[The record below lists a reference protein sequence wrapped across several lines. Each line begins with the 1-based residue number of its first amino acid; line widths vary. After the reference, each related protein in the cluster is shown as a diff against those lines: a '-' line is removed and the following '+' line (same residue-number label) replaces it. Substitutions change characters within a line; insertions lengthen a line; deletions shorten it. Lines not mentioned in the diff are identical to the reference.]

1 VSAGGLHGQPH
12 GRIIQRER
20 GDAEVLVPGPLAPWW
35 VYAVSA
41 CVLGFL
47 ALNLSAEVYGP
58 GAVGADLR
66 YHDGRS
72 VVVSTVPGFP
82 TALAGLGPGDIIVSA
97 AGHPVRTL
105 FHWRAVL
112 ENAEV
117 ARPLLL
123 EIERGGRREAVS
135 LALRTTWRGW
145 TPGNRASFGIKF
157 TAQIVTLSLAVLI
170 AIRRPHD
177 RVALVGA
184 AFLAAL
190 AVTNFVPVTTI
201 DPHAPTLPY
210 GAAAIWRGLPP

>member
-1 VSAGGLHGQPH
+1 LQARPH

-47 ALNLSAEVYGP
+47 ALNLSAEVCGP
-58 GAVGADLR
+58 GAIGVDLR
-66 YHDGRS
+66 YREGRT
-72 VVVSTVPGFP
+72 VVVSVVPGFP
-82 TALAGLGPGDIIVSA
+82 AARAGLRPGDIIVSA

-135 LALRTTWRGW
+135 LELRTSWRGW
-145 TPGNRASFGIKF
+145 TAGNWMSFGIKLA
-157 TAQIVTLSLAVLI
+157 AQVVTLSLAVLI
-170 AIRRPHD
+170 AIRRPRD